1 MAATAQD
8 TVSQDAATAF
18 LRALVAAQAD
28 GEAAVQALV
37 ADRLAVIGCTVSAQ
51 RYDPAAVPLIGE
63 FAAVQAQASGERV
76 AIVGRHGGDPARRSL
91 ILFAHPDAEPVDAS
105 GWTQP
110 PFAGAE
116 ADGRLYGWGIA
127 DDLAGVAAG
136 VLGLERALAS
146 GVPLGPVIV
155 ASTPSKRHARGV
167 TAVLQQGAD
176 ADAAVYLHPAESGMG
191 MREVKAFASGAIELR
206 VTVRGRLPETTE
218 PSHAAFAHLA
228 VNPLDKAILLV
239 EALRRLDAAR
249 GARVSHPRLQSAVGR
264 STNLMV
270 TALSCGNPTARFSRI
285 APQAQFGAV
294 IAFPPTETL
303 EAVRAEVAET
313 LADAAAAD
321 PWLAANPP
329 RVEWLSG
336 TTGCDLPEDHP
347 LWHVVS
353 EAIRTTTG
361 AEPFVNALH
370 TGSDIRNPWVQK
382 GIPTVGLGCL
392 CGGLTHSGQT
402 DEWVDVAD
410 FHRMVDAVAAVI
422 TGWCGARRP
431 T

>member
-1 MAATAQD
+1 MAATAD
-8 TVSQDAATAF
+8 SATAF
-18 LRALVAAQAD
+18 LRAMIAAQAD

-37 ADRLAVIGCTVSAQ
+37 ADRLAALGCTVEAQ

-63 FAAVQAQASGERV
+63 FAAATAQTSGERV
-76 AIVGRHGGDPARRSL
+76 AVVGRHAGDPARRSL
-91 ILFAHPDAEPVDAS
+91 ILFAHPDGEPVDAT

-110 PFAGAE
+110 PFAGIE
-116 ADGRLYGWGIA
+116 AGGRLYGWGVA

-136 VLGLERALAS
+136 VLGLEQALAA
-146 GVPLGPVIV
+146 GAPLGPVIV

-167 TAVLQQGAD
+167 TAVLQKGAE

-191 MREVKAFASGAIELR
+191 MREVKAFASGAIEFR
-206 VTVRGRLPETTE
+206 VTVQGRLPDTTE

-228 VNPLDKAILLV
+228 VNPLDKAMLLV

-249 GARVSHPRLQSAVGR
+249 GARVHHPRLEAAVGR

-270 TALSCGNPTARFSRI
+270 TALSCGNPAARFSRI
-285 APQAQFGAV
+285 APQASFGAV

-303 EAVRAEVAET
+303 EAVRAEVAAA
-313 LADAAAAD
+313 LAEATAAD
-321 PWLAANPP
+321 PWLAETPP
-329 RVEWLSG
+329 QIEWLSG

-347 LWHVVS
+347 LWSVVS
-353 EAIRTTTG
+353 AAIRATTG

-410 FHRMVDAVAAVI
+410 FHRMVEAVAAVI
-422 TGWCGARRP
+422 TGWCGAPRP
-431 T
+431 A